1 MNTTTLNRERLIECR
16 KKLGITKQQ
25 AAIRMQL
32 SQPAYLR
39 YESGERTPSIHVIY
53 YMAHILGTSADYLTG
68 KSDDPTPNCH
78 IGFLNQFFQKCIFI
92 SFCQWIRL
100 LLRFYSFY
108 FRPARIV
115 SYSID
120 NFIGAHSYIVFL
132 FCFQI
137 LQVALR
143 CFITLDCF
151 YFCIRKFL

>member
-68 KSDDPTPNCH
+68 KTDDPAPNCH
-78 IGFLNQFFQKCIFI
+78 YIYEIENPELFSLIDKVNNCDSDTQKRLWAYFQMI
-92 SFCQWIRL
+92 SEE
-100 LLRFYSFY
+100 SE
-108 FRPARIV
+108 
-115 SYSID
+115 S
-120 NFIGAHSYIVFL
+120 
-132 FCFQI
+132 
-137 LQVALR
+137 
-143 CFITLDCF
+143 
-151 YFCIRKFL
+151 

>member
-68 KSDDPTPNCH
+68 KTDDPAPNCH
-78 IGFLNQFFQKCIFI
+78 YIYEAEKPELFSLIYKVKHCDSDTQKRLMAYFQMI
-92 SFCQWIRL
+92 SEQKE
-100 LLRFYSFY
+100 
-108 FRPARIV
+108 
-115 SYSID
+115 
-120 NFIGAHSYIVFL
+120 
-132 FCFQI
+132 
-137 LQVALR
+137 
-143 CFITLDCF
+143 T
-151 YFCIRKFL
+151 

>member
-53 YMAHILGTSADYLTG
+53 YMAHILETSADYLTG

-78 IGFLNQFFQKCIFI
+78 YIYETEKPELFSLIEELKNCDSDTQKRLAAYIQMI
-92 SFCQWIRL
+92 SEQKD
-100 LLRFYSFY
+100 S
-108 FRPARIV
+108 
-115 SYSID
+115 
-120 NFIGAHSYIVFL
+120 
-132 FCFQI
+132 
-137 LQVALR
+137 
-143 CFITLDCF
+143 
-151 YFCIRKFL
+151 

>member
-78 IGFLNQFFQKCIFI
+78 YIFEEEKPELFTLIDNVKNWDSDTQKRLMAYFQKM
-92 SFCQWIRL
+92 SGQKE
-100 LLRFYSFY
+100 S
-108 FRPARIV
+108 
-115 SYSID
+115 
-120 NFIGAHSYIVFL
+120 
-132 FCFQI
+132 
-137 LQVALR
+137 
-143 CFITLDCF
+143 
-151 YFCIRKFL
+151 

>member
-78 IGFLNQFFQKCIFI
+78 YIYEAEKPELFSLVEKFNNCDFDIQK
-92 SFCQWIRL
+92 RL
-100 LLRFYSFY
+100 LAY
-108 FRPARIV
+108 FQMI
-115 SYSID
+115 SEQK
-120 NFIGAHSYIVFL
+120 NL
-132 FCFQI
+132 
-137 LQVALR
+137 
-143 CFITLDCF
+143 
-151 YFCIRKFL
+151 

>member
-53 YMAHILGTSADYLTG
+53 YMAHILGTSAEYLTG

-78 IGFLNQFFQKCIFI
+78 YIHEAEKPELFSLIDKVKNCDSETQKRLIAYFQKLVVQKE
-92 SFCQWIRL
+92 S
-100 LLRFYSFY
+100 
-108 FRPARIV
+108 
-115 SYSID
+115 
-120 NFIGAHSYIVFL
+120 
-132 FCFQI
+132 
-137 LQVALR
+137 
-143 CFITLDCF
+143 
-151 YFCIRKFL
+151 